1 MSRIQPHTPRRALA
15 TGLAVVVVALGPSP
29 GGARA
34 QGMSSDCLIEPHA
47 VSELETREL
56 GALEEV
62 LVDRGDLVQAGQ
74 PVARLESDSEEIA
87 VELMRARAEMDAEIE
102 EARVRADYAA
112 RRLERTSR
120 LMEQSTVSDHEHD
133 QAATEAMEAKL
144 QLGQALQR
152 QKIAKLELRRA
163 EEQLARRTLR
173 SPIDGLVVKRLL
185 QVGES
190 VEDRPI
196 MEIAASDPLNVE
208 IIKPVSEFGS
218 VQVGQ
223 VARVVPQYPGAEA
236 VSARVTVVDG
246 LIDAA
251 SGTFGVRLELPNP
264 GHRIPGGVRCEV
276 FFETDD
282 VATNGAPPPDGPMQS
297 GGRMP

>member
-1 MSRIQPHTPRRALA
+1 MSRFGAQ
-15 TGLAVVVVALGPSP
+15 AVRHGFVGWIAVAAVTLTLHRVEAS
-29 GGARA
+29 A

-47 VSELETREL
+47 VSELETREI

-62 LVDRGDLVQAGQ
+62 LVDRGDLVRAGQ
-74 PVARLESDSEEIA
+74 PVARLESGSEEIA
-87 VELMRARAEMDAEIE
+87 VELMRARAQMDDELA

-163 EEQLARRTLR
+163 EEQLQRRTLR

-208 IIKPVSEFGS
+208 IIKPVSEFGT
-218 VQVGQ
+218 VRVGQ
-223 VARVVPQYPGAEA
+223 IARVVPQYPGASPVA
-236 VSARVTVVDG
+236 ARVTVVDG

-264 GHRIPGGVRCEV
+264 GHEIPGGVRCEV
-276 FFETDD
+276 FFEADD
-282 VATNGAPPPDGPMQS
+282 VATNLTPPPDSPTRS
-297 GGRMP
+297 EGGMN